1 MSSQPLTK
9 PEAIKYIKTKLYTTP
24 YTNGKGYHIGNYYVM
39 VNKKELPFTNTDQVD
54 HFLFN
59 LFKYVKNAGLP
70 KKDQVAVSEFYKNHE
85 ENIVSFTPVQ
95 DPDFK
100 KKNITNPSNRGSN
113 GPRLSMRNNLLL
125 GMDLSGLGGI
135 SFFGGRKK
143 RKTQKGKSKKNRTRK
158 NRK

>member
-70 KKDQVAVSEFYKNHE
+70 KKDQVPVSEFYKNHE

-95 DPDFK
+95 DPEFK
-100 KKNITNPSNRGSN
+100 KKNVNNPSNRESN
-113 GPRLSMRNNLLL
+113 LSRLSMRTNYLFGAN
-125 GMDLSGLGGI
+125 SGGFTILPV
-135 SFFGGRKK
+135 FGGRKK
-143 RKTQKGKSKKNRTRK
+143 RKTQKGKSTKNRTRK